1 LGAAHSFLTCAL
13 EPHHPQQTNKTC
25 TIIAQSLIYETEKK
39 ASEAATARAAGD
51 PTTAATAEAAALATD
66 AAFGRA
72 LEVERHRVL
81 DFYKEKAA
89 ALVGAAAASVRRLET
104 IEVVAADAVARR
116 HGGGGGNTPRG
127 NAGNSGRGFVRAGS
141 AGDREAPPPA
151 WAVEGGGPAAASFA
165 LSPISAGTLSP
176 ASINT
181 SPAPGGGGDDGG
193 EAGDRAPLLARQPLS
208 PAAAAVGGAPALA
221 AARSASL
228 PRAAPELEVLE
239 RRATALA
246 RGAAAPGVA
255 GPLAANRLDLEDL
268 FVALTALREFHDL
281 NRAGFRKA
289 LKKHDKVLAG
299 VPGWPPPGA
308 PLGVPPGA
316 GATIATSFDAAPVA
330 PVDAALAATLRAYS
344 VAAAGGS
351 PEAAAASLRGR
362 LRDRLV
368 MERGTIWQ
376 DMAGAER
383 RTLRG
388 AAARVEAGA
397 LPSGVGGGGLLLGH
411 LSHSSALPRPSS
423 VTPLGSLWAAYGRAV
438 SVAAAVAAF
447 ACILA
452 ADPKSAF
459 GGHPEQRNCAAL
471 VALVSI
477 LWATEALPLFATAM
491 LVPGLAIVL
500 RVMVDRTE
508 PGGPPVRLTP
518 RAAAPL
524 VFHAMMSQVI
534 MLLLGGFAIAAA
546 LSKHFIAKWVA
557 TAVLSRAGSS
567 PQALLLGSMGVAAFA
582 SMWLSNVAA
591 PVLTYSLL
599 APVLR
604 TLPASPPGTAL
615 ARALVLG
622 VALASNLGGMTS
634 PIASPQNVFAIE
646 RMTDPATGDAPSWLQ
661 WFSVS
666 LPIVAVGLIICW
678 AALLVAYRDLHRLPA
693 VRQLPPTKDRVTGTQ
708 LYVVAVSAG
717 TVCLWCANGALAPLV
732 GEMGVIALL
741 PLIAFFGTG
750 VLTKDDFNSML
761 WNVVMLAMG
770 GLALGAAVDSSG
782 LLKSVAAAAAEA
794 AAGLSVWQ
802 VHALFCGLVLIA
814 TTFISHTVGAMI
826 ILPVVERIGRHMLPE
841 PHARLLVMGAALMC
855 SGAMGLPVSGFP
867 NMTAVSLEGP
877 DGRTYLTATDFLAVG
892 VPCSVAAYGLVVT
905 LGYALMRGVNGW

>member
-1 LGAAHSFLTCAL
+1 M
-13 EPHHPQQTNKTC
+13 P
-25 TIIAQSLIYETEKK
+25 QSLIYETEKK

-51 PTTAATAEAAALATD
+51 APAAAAAEGAALATD

-89 ALVGAAAASVRRLET
+89 ALVGAARSSVRRLET
-104 IEVVAADAVARR
+104 IEEVAADAVARR
-116 HGGGGGNTPRG
+116 HGAPTTPRSIG
-127 NAGNSGRGFVRAGS
+127 GLGGSGHGQRGFVRAGS
-141 AGDREAPPPA
+141 AGERGAGD
-151 WAVEGGGPAAASFA
+151 GGAAAAAAAAATA
-165 LSPISAGTLSP
+165 LSPLSAGTLSP
-176 ASINT
+176 AS
-181 SPAPGGGGDDGG
+181 DDGG
-193 EAGDRAPLLARQPLS
+193 EGGDPRAPLLAGVGGT
-208 PAAAAVGGAPALA
+208 PAAAAV
-221 AARSASL
+221 RSASL

-255 GPLAANRLDLEDL
+255 GPLAALRLDLEDL

-308 PLGVPPGA
+308 TPGVPDGA
-316 GATIATSFDAAPVA
+316 GPAIQAAFDAAPTA
-330 PVDAALAATLRAYS
+330 PVDAALADTLRAYA

-383 RTLRG
+383 RTVRG
-388 AAARVEAGA
+388 AAARVEAAA
-397 LPSGVGGGGLLLGH
+397 LPEGAGGGGLLISCGG
-411 LSHSSALPRPSS
+411 SALPRPAS
-423 VTPLGSLWAAYGRAV
+423 VTPLGSLWAAYGTAV
-438 SVAAAVAAF
+438 SIAAALAAF
-447 ACILA
+447 GAILA

-477 LWATEALPLFATAM
+477 LWATEAMPLFATAM
-491 LVPGLAIVL
+491 LVPGLAVVL
-500 RVMVDRTE
+500 RVMTDRSD
-508 PGGPPVRLTP
+508 PDGPAVRLSP

-567 PQALLLGSMGVAAFA
+567 PPALLAGSMAVAAFA

-604 TLPASPPGTAL
+604 TLPPSPPGLAL

-646 RMTDPATGDAPSWLQ
+646 RMTDPATGDSPSWLQ

-666 LPIVAVGLIICW
+666 LPIVAVGTAICW
-678 AALLVAYRDLHRLPA
+678 AALLVFYRDLHRLPA

-732 GEMGVIALL
+732 GEMGVVALL

-782 LLKSVAAAAAEA
+782 LLKSVAAAAADA
-794 AAGLSVWQ
+794 AAGLTVWQ
-802 VHALFCGLVLIA
+802 VHALFCGLVLLA

-877 DGRTYLTATDFLAVG
+877 DGRTYLTASDFLAVG
-892 VPCSVAAYGLVVT
+892 VPCSVAAYGLIVT